1 MAGSRRPRGRFLLL
15 LLVLLGLTFV
25 TLSERSSTSHY
36 FNKVRS
42 LAREVA
48 NPFQSGVHAALQP
61 VGDFIYGAL
70 QYRSLEAQNRQLRL
84 ELKRGATAYAQSLS
98 AEQQAAQVLSQEHL
112 TFVPNI
118 PSIAAEVVQVG
129 SSNFEETVQID
140 RGSANGVVVGQPVV
154 SAGGLVGSVSL
165 VSVHLATVTL
175 VDDPTSVVGVR
186 DVHSG
191 VVGAAKG
198 EGQGFNLQV
207 EDLNVGDTIKRGDQ
221 LVTSGL
227 TLENFPAGIPVGT
240 VTSVSSGTLTLQVS
254 LKPLVDLSN
263 LQFVRVLL
271 WSPQGG

>member
-165 VSVHLATVTL
+165 VSAHLATVTL

>member
-140 RGSANGVVVGQPVV
+140 RGSANGVAVGQPVV

-165 VSVHLATVTL
+165 VSAHLATVTL
-175 VDDPTSVVGVR
+175 IDDPTSVVGVR

-198 EGQGFNLQV
+198 EGLGFNLQV

-227 TLENFPAGIPVGT
+227 TLEDFPAGIPVGT

-254 LKPLVDLSN
+254 LKPLVNLSN

>member
-15 LLVLLGLTFV
+15 LLVLLGLTLV

-42 LAREVA
+42 LARQVA

-84 ELKRGATAYAQSLS
+84 ELRSGATAYAESLS

-112 TFVPNI
+112 PFVPNI
-118 PSIAAEVVQVG
+118 PSVAAEVVQVG

-140 RGSANGVVVGQPVV
+140 RGSANGVAVGQPVV

-165 VSVHLATVTL
+165 VSAHLATVTL
-175 VDDPTSVVGVR
+175 IDDPTSVVGVR

-254 LKPLVDLSN
+254 LKPLVNLSN

>member
-1 MAGSRRPRGRFLLL
+1 
-15 LLVLLGLTFV
+15 VLLGLTFV

-207 EDLNVGDTIKRGDQ
+207 EDLNVGDAIKRGDQ

>member
-165 VSVHLATVTL
+165 VSAHLATVTL

-207 EDLNVGDTIKRGDQ
+207 EDLNVGDAIKRGDQ